1 MPMSMSKKNFTIWI
15 VILVVTLLLVT
26 VGRRLIGFEIS
37 SFISSLIIIV
47 ASIGSFLI
55 LKKK

>member
-37 SFISSLIIIV
+37 SFISGLIIIV
-47 ASIGSFLI
+47 ASLGSFLI